1 MRYFSFTKWLTTKEV
16 FNSYSHYKSW
26 LSILSK
32 EDAIKTDLYYHE
44 KYQYFLDYLQ
54 TEWD

>member
-1 MRYFSFTKWLTTKEV
+1 MRYFSFTKWLTTKET
-16 FNSYSHYKSW
+16 FNSFGHYKEW

-32 EDAIKTDLYYHE
+32 EEARKTHLYYHE
-44 KYQYFLDYLQ
+44 KYKYFLDYLQ

>member
-1 MRYFSFTKWLTTKEV
+1 MRNFTFTRWLKTKETFNSFTA
-16 FNSYSHYKSW
+16 YKDW

-32 EDAIKTDLYYHE
+32 EDAIQTDLYYHE
-44 KYQYFLDYLQ
+44 KFQYFLNALQ

>member
-1 MRYFSFTKWLTTKEV
+1 MRNFSFTKWLVTKET
-16 FNSYSHYKSW
+16 FNSYAHYNEW

-32 EDAIKTDLYYHE
+32 EESKKTALYYHE
-44 KYQYFLDYLQ
+44 KYQYFLNHLQ

>member
-1 MRYFSFTKWLTTKEV
+1 MRYFSFTKWLTTKES
-16 FNSYSHYKSW
+16 FNSYGHYKEW

-32 EDAIKTDLYYHE
+32 DESNKTDLYYHE
-44 KYQYFLDYLQ
+44 KYQYFLNCLQ